1 MKTLIYDGSF
11 EGLLTSIFEV
21 FEYKYDVVEIINIT
35 NYHQENIFSE
45 VHSVATDTQKSDR
58 VLNRIKENLGKEGL
72 SILMKVYFSENPE
85 LERLILSAIRYSIK
99 NPTQNILQDFAN
111 EDIMDIAKI
120 CKSMGREIH
129 RMHAFV
135 RFEKLQDEVYFSK
148 IEPDFNVLPL
158 SVKFF
163 KDRYQDQKWMIFDLK
178 RNYGV
183 FYDLKE
189 MDFFYP
195 TENQHHEFK
204 KIENFLHEDETK
216 YQKLWQRYFFKTN
229 IPERKN
235 LKMHHQMLPKR
246 YWKYLTEKY

>member
-1 MKTLIYDGSF
+1 MTTLLYDGSF

-21 FEYKYDVVEIINIT
+21 FEYKYGVVEIINLN
-35 NYHQENIFSE
+35 NYHQENIFSDVHE
-45 VHSVATDTQKSDR
+45 VITDVQKSDR
-58 VLNRIKENLGKEGL
+58 VLNMIKSNLGKEGVSRL
-72 SILMKVYFSENPE
+72 LMVYFSEKPE
-85 LERLILSAIRYSIK
+85 LERLILCAIRYSVK
-99 NPTQNILQDFAN
+99 RPAENILQDFA
-111 EDIMDIAKI
+111 DDDMMAIAKI

-135 RFEKLQDEVYFSK
+135 RFEKLQDEVFFSK

-158 SVKFF
+158 SIKHF

-178 RNYGV
+178 RNYGA

-189 MDFFYP
+189 VDFFYP
-195 TENQHHEFK
+195 NDNQHQEFK
-204 KIENFLHEDETK
+204 KIENLHHEEEIA

-235 LKMHHQMLPKR
+235 LKMHYQMLPKR
-246 YWKYLTEKY
+246 YWKYLTEKL

>member
-21 FEYKYDVVEIINIT
+21 FEYKYDVVEIINIA

-58 VLNRIKENLGKEGL
+58 VLNRIKENLGKEGI

-158 SVKFF
+158 SVNFF

-195 TENQHHEFK
+195 TENKHHELK
-204 KIENFLHEDETK
+204 KIENLLHEEETK

>member
-58 VLNRIKENLGKEGL
+58 VLNRIKENLGKEGI

-111 EDIMDIAKI
+111 EDIMNIAKI

-195 TENQHHEFK
+195 TENQHYEFK
-204 KIENFLHEDETK
+204 KIENLLHEEETK

>member
-1 MKTLIYDGSF
+1 MTTLLYDGSF

-21 FEYKYDVVEIINIT
+21 FEYKYGVVEIINLN
-35 NYHQENIFSE
+35 NYHQENIFSDVHE
-45 VHSVATDTQKSDR
+45 VITDVHKSNR
-58 VLNRIKENLGKEGL
+58 VLNMIKSNLGKEGVSRL
-72 SILMKVYFSENPE
+72 LMVYFSEKPE
-85 LERLILSAIRYSIK
+85 LERLILSAVRYSVK
-99 NPTQNILQDFAN
+99 RPAENILQDLA
-111 EDIMDIAKI
+111 DDDMMDIAKI

-135 RFEKLQDEVYFSK
+135 RFEKLQDEVFFSK

-158 SVKFF
+158 SIKHF

-178 RNYGV
+178 RNYGA

-189 MDFFYP
+189 VDFFYP
-195 TENQHHEFK
+195 NENQHHEFK
-204 KIENFLHEDETK
+204 RIENLHHEEEID

-246 YWKYLTEKY
+246 YWKYLTEKL

>member
-21 FEYKYDVVEIINIT
+21 FEYKYDVVEIINIA

-58 VLNRIKENLGKEGL
+58 VLNRIKENLGKEGI

-204 KIENFLHEDETK
+204 KIENLLHEEETK

>member
-1 MKTLIYDGSF
+1 MTTLIYDGSF

-21 FEYKYDVVEIINIT
+21 FEYKYDVVEIIKVAS
-35 NYHQENIFSE
+35 YKQENIFSE
-45 VHSVATDTQKSDR
+45 LHEVITNVEKSDR
-58 VLNRIKENLGKEGL
+58 VLSSVKENLGAVGI
-72 SILMKVYFSENPE
+72 SRLMRVYFSEKPE

-99 NPTQNILQDFAN
+99 KPTQNILQDFAN
-111 EDIMDIAKI
+111 EDMMDIAKI
-120 CKSMGREIH
+120 CKSMSREIH

-158 SVKFF
+158 IVKHF
-163 KDRYQDQKWMIFDLK
+163 KDRYQDQKWMIFDLA
-178 RNYGV
+178 RHYGI

-189 MDFFYP
+189 VNFFYP
-195 TENQHHEFK
+195 DENQHQEFK
-204 KIENFLHEDETK
+204 KIDHLLHDEEIK
-216 YQKLWQRYFFKTN
+216 YQNLWQRYFFKTN

-235 LKMHHQMLPKR
+235 LKLHHQMLPKR

>member
-111 EDIMDIAKI
+111 EDIMNIAKI